1 MIFGSTPLDDAEG
14 ALLAHSQLI
23 GGKRLPKGRRL
34 TATDIAAARA
44 DGLTTLVVAR
54 LEPGD
59 VPEDEAAA
67 RLAAALAGPGLAAA
81 APVHGRAN
89 LSATLN
95 GLLRLDPDAIRALN
109 AVDEAITLG
118 TLDRYAHV
126 TAGEIVATIK
136 IIPYAVRSDGLTQ
149 ALAAATDARLSL
161 APLRPATVDLI
172 QTRLPGQPDK
182 LFAKTSE
189 VTRGRLNALGA
200 SLALDDQ
207 CPHAAEALAALLA
220 RPTAASITLVAGAS
234 ATVDRRDVVPA
245 AIEAAGG
252 RVERLGM
259 PVDPGNLL
267 CLGFIG
273 ERPVLGLPGCARSP
287 KRNGFDWVLERL
299 LAGLAIDSAAIAA
312 MGVGGLLPETER
324 PEPRLPTH
332 AHAPARVCAV
342 VLAAGRST
350 RMQGVNKLLADLG
363 GRPVIAHAVE
373 AIAAAGLPPPTVVLG
388 NMADRVRA
396 AIGDRPASFTTAP
409 DYADGLS
416 RSLRTGIAALP
427 ADCDAAIVCLGD
439 MPGVT
444 PAVIHALARAYRA
457 PSDIIVPS
465 WQGKRGNPVLWG
477 RAHFARLMTLEGDVG
492 GKALLAEFAEH
503 VVELPVDTE
512 AVLADI
518 DTPEALDAARRSI
531 L

>member
-1 MIFGSTPLDDAEG
+1 MIFGSVPLDDAEG
-14 ALLAHSQLI
+14 AILAHSQLI
-23 GGKRLPKGRRL
+23 GGRRLPKGREL
-34 TATDIAAARA
+34 TAADIAAARA
-44 DGLTTLVVAR
+44 DGFATLVVVR
-54 LEPGD
+54 LEPDD
-59 VPEDEAAA
+59 VPEDAAA
-67 RLAAALAGPGLAAA
+67 GRLAAALAGAGLVADP
-81 APVHGRAN
+81 PVHGRAN
-89 LSATLN
+89 ISAATS
-95 GLLRLDPDAIRALN
+95 GLLCLDPAAVQALN
-109 AVDEAITLG
+109 AIDEAITLG

-136 IIPYAVRSDGLTQ
+136 IIPYAVHNDHLAQ
-149 ALAAATDARLSL
+149 AITAAIGARLSV
-161 APLRPATVDLI
+161 APLRPAMVDLI

-189 VTRGRLNALGA
+189 VTRGRLTALGA
-200 SLALDDQ
+200 TLAHDSQ
-207 CPHAAEALAALLA
+207 CPHVPEALAALLA
-220 RPTAASITLVAGAS
+220 RPTAAALTLVAGAS

-299 LAGLAIDSAAIAA
+299 LAGLSVDSAAIAA

-324 PEPRLPTH
+324 PEPRLSPE
-332 AHAPARVCAV
+332 AHAPARICAI

-350 RMQGVNKLLADLG
+350 RMHGINKLLADLG
-363 GRPVIAHAVE
+363 GRPIVAHVVD
-373 AIAAAGLPPPTVVLG
+373 AIAAAGLPAPVIVLG
-388 NMADRVRA
+388 NMADAVRA
-396 AIGDRPASFTTAP
+396 AVESRPASFVRAP
-409 DYADGLS
+409 DFADGLS
-416 RSLRTGIAALP
+416 RSLRAGIAALP

-439 MPGVT
+439 MPGVM
-444 PAVIHALARAYRA
+444 PAVIESLASTYRT
-457 PSDIIVPS
+457 PSDIVVPS
-465 WQGKRGNPVLWG
+465 WRGKRGNPILWG
-477 RAHFARLMTLEGDVG
+477 RAYFPRLMALEGDVG
-492 GKALLAEFAEH
+492 GKALLAEFSEH
-503 VVELPVDTE
+503 VIELPVDTE

-518 DTPEALDAARRSI
+518 DTPEALESARRST